1 MLSGYAIDPVLP
13 HVLAGLLAIVLIA
26 GAWQKARDIDGFAG
40 ALSQYRLLPDTLS
53 VPAAYALIAAEAGA
67 GTLLL
72 PLTTRAHGAGLA
84 LALIAV
90 VTAAVV
96 INLLRGRRAIDC
108 GCGSPGSGQQLSWA
122 LVARNAALALA
133 AWLALTEEGVRELVW
148 IDRLTLLA
156 GTLALYGV
164 YAAADQL
171 IANWPRLAKLRG
183 DS

>member
-1 MLSGYAIDPVLP
+1 MLPGYAIDPVLP
-13 HVLAGLLAIVLIA
+13 HVLAGLLAIVLLA
-26 GAWQKARDIDGFAG
+26 GAWQKARDIDSFTG
-40 ALSQYRLLPDTLS
+40 ALSQYRLLSDTLIG
-53 VPAAYALIAAEAGA
+53 PAAYVLIAAEAAA

-72 PLTTRAHGAGLA
+72 PIATRAYGGGLA
-84 LALIAV
+84 LAFISV

-122 LVARNAALALA
+122 LVARNAVLVVA
-133 AWLALTEEGVRELVW
+133 AWLALIEEGSRELVW
-148 IDRLTLLA
+148 LDRLTLLA

-171 IANWPRLAKLRG
+171 IANRPRLANLRG
-183 DS
+183 ES